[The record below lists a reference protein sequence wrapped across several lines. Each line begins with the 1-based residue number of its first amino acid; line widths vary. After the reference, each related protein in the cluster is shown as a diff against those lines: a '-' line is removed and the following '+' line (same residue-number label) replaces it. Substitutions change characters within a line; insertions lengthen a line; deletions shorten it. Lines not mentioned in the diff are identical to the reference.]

1 MTISSF
7 GQSKGNASWVDNFS
21 VSVEALS
28 SYKQHNIREI
38 GARAELGYKVIPQL
52 TVFARYENSIG
63 LYKKDENR
71 NHFSNNALGGGLEYD
86 FAKINNT
93 GHVGLKLAVLG
104 NVGSNDWKK
113 TVYDANV
120 TWKIKDGI
128 SPSLSLGFRHENTT
142 TTGIP
147 NMNVLYGSIG
157 ICF

>member
-1 MTISSF
+1 MKKTILLIMGAFLTISSF

-71 NHFSNNALGGGLEYD
+71 NHFSNNALVVVL
-86 FAKINNT
+86 NT
-93 GHVGLKLAVLG
+93 ILL
-104 NVGSNDWKK
+104 
-113 TVYDANV
+113 
-120 TWKIKDGI
+120 
-128 SPSLSLGFRHENTT
+128 R
-142 TTGIP
+142 
-147 NMNVLYGSIG
+147 
-157 ICF
+157 